1 MVAEAKSAFKKKR
14 LNKDQKDI
22 LARICESI
30 IVSTEQNQ
38 WRQKAK
44 ACLEDNSLMLQLDTL
59 KEVSEISANH
69 LLDDYAAAILYH
81 SNKNSKLQ

>member
-1 MVAEAKSAFKKKR
+1 MEA
-14 LNKDQKDI
+14 
-22 LARICESI
+22 
-30 IVSTEQNQ
+30 
-38 WRQKAK
+38 KAK
-44 ACLEDNSLMLQLDTL
+44 ACLEDNSLMLKLDTL